1 MRFNLM
7 QRDAHPVRCWF
18 PAGFSTPRLGVLPF
32 HPDDLREMGAGFESP
47 EVWRFSKGI
56 DSPEAAGRWLMGT
69 VGDPFRSAFAVRF
82 RESDKLAGFC
92 VLSRW
97 GETRVEVGGWFA
109 FPFWNRGVGGELLG
123 EMKRRMTDAQRACPL
138 VAEVD
143 PSNGGAVRLLQ
154 RAGFVLENGLWVA
167 G

>member
-18 PAGFSTPRLGVLPF
+18 PAGFSTPRLAVRPF
-32 HPDDLREMGAGFESP
+32 CPDDLREMGAGFESP
-47 EVWRFSKGI
+47 DVWRFSEGI
-56 DSPEAAGRWLMGT
+56 DSPEAAGAWLMAT
-69 VGDPFRSAFAVRF
+69 VDDPFRSAFAVRF
-82 RESDKLAGFC
+82 GASSELAGFC

-97 GETRVEVGGWFA
+97 GEARVEVGGWFA
-109 FPFWNRGVGGELLG
+109 TPYWNRGVGRELLG
-123 EMKRRMTDAQRACPL
+123 EMKRRMTGSDGACPL

-143 PSNGGAVRLLQ
+143 PANGGAVRLLQ
-154 RAGFVLENGLWVA
+154 SAGFVLENGLWVA